1 MQPTQSQRPAVVE
14 VPVRGAPGLAGL
26 FLVALP
32 FLVMAAVVIEDV
44 TAGPSEGFLP
54 VLSLGPALAS
64 VSRRAVHTALIGALA
79 LVLGVLLSIND
90 ELTFSR
96 RGVIIFVTILGITVT
111 GVVAS
116 AARQRRE
123 RELAEVRAV
132 AEVAQQVL
140 LRPVPREAP
149 PLEIAV
155 RYISA
160 SAAARIGG
168 DLYEVI
174 STPYGVRFILG
185 DVQGKGLP
193 AVRTAAVVLG
203 AFREVAYDAPGLVGI
218 AARIELSLLR
228 QAAEEEFVTVVM
240 GQVAADRPVIEIL
253 NCGHPPPLLVR
264 DRMGALI
271 EPLEPGLP
279 LGLAGLAES
288 VRKTIS
294 VPFALD
300 DQMLFYTDGVSE
312 ARDKAGNFYPVS
324 ESVSLLADADP
335 ETGLDRLRDDVM
347 RHVGHALEDDA
358 ATLLVKR
365 VSGEVHMMLANQAI
379 RTGRSSPGEAG
390 EAGEAGE
397 PPDDLGGS
405 GGVRSEMT

>member
-1 MQPTQSQRPAVVE
+1 
-14 VPVRGAPGLAGL
+14 LAGL

-32 FLVMAAVVIEDV
+32 FLVMAAVVIEDLV
-44 TAGPSEGFLP
+44 AGPSQGFLP

-64 VSRRAVHTALIGALA
+64 VSHRAVHTALIGALA
-79 LVLGVLLSIND
+79 LVLGVLLTID
-90 ELTFSR
+90 DGLILSR
-96 RGVIIFVTILGITVT
+96 RGVIVFVTVLGVTVA

-168 DLYEVI
+168 DLYEVV
-174 STPYGVRFILG
+174 STPDGVRFIIG

-193 AVRTAAVVLG
+193 AVGTAAVVLG
-203 AFREVAYDAPGLVGI
+203 AFREAAYDAPGLADI
-218 AARIELSLLR
+218 AARIELSLLH
-228 QAAEEEFVTVVM
+228 QTAEEEFVTVVM
-240 GQVAADRPVIEIL
+240 AQVAAGEPVIEIL
-253 NCGHPPPLLVR
+253 NCGHPSPLLVR
-264 DRMGALI
+264 NGSGALV
-271 EPLEPGLP
+271 EPPERGLP
-279 LGLAGLAES
+279 LGLVELAES
-288 VRKTIS
+288 VRETIS
-294 VPFALD
+294 VPFAIG

-312 ARDKAGNFYPVS
+312 ARDKTGNFYSVP
-324 ESVSLLADADP
+324 ESVSLLAGVDP
-335 ETGLDRLRDDVM
+335 GTGLDRLRDDVM

-365 VSGEVHMMLANQAI
+365 VSYEARAMPASRAI
-379 RTGRSSPGEAG
+379 RAGQVSPGEARELSG
-390 EAGEAGE
+390 
-397 PPDDLGGS
+397 DLDGPGA
-405 GGVRSEMT
+405 RSRPAHR

>member
-1 MQPTQSQRPAVVE
+1 VQLTRSRRPPVD

-32 FLVMAAVVIEDV
+32 FLVMAAVVIEDLV
-44 TAGPSEGFLP
+44 AGPSEGFLP

-79 LVLGVLLSIND
+79 LVLGVLLSIHD
-90 ELTFSR
+90 GLALTR
-96 RGVIIFVTILGITVT
+96 RGVVIIFVTVLGVTVA

-168 DLYEVI
+168 DLYEVV
-174 STPYGVRFILG
+174 STPHGVRFIIG

-193 AVRTAAVVLG
+193 AVGTAAVVLG
-203 AFREVAYDAPGLVGI
+203 AFREAAYDAPGLADI
-218 AARIELSLLR
+218 AARIELSLR
-228 QAAEEEFVTVVM
+228 HQAAEEEFVTVVM
-240 GQVAADRPVIEIL
+240 AQVAAGGPVIEIL
-253 NCGHPPPLLVR
+253 NCGHPSPLLVR
-264 DRMGALI
+264 NGSGALV
-271 EPLEPGLP
+271 EPPERGLP
-279 LGLAGLAES
+279 LGLAELAES
-288 VRKTIS
+288 VRETIS
-294 VPFALD
+294 VPFAIG

-312 ARDKAGNFYPVS
+312 ARDKTGNFYSVS
-324 ESVSLLADADP
+324 ESVSLLTGVDP
-335 ETGLDRLRDDVM
+335 GTGLDRLRDDVM

-365 VSGEVHMMLANQAI
+365 VPGEVRATPASQAI
-379 RTGRSSPGEAG
+379 RAGQVSPGEAR
-390 EAGEAGE
+390 E
-397 PPDDLGGS
+397 PPDDLDGPGA
-405 GGVRSEMT
+405 RSRSAHR

>member
-1 MQPTQSQRPAVVE
+1 VQLTRSRRPAAD
-14 VPVRGAPGLAGL
+14 VPVRGAPGLASL

-32 FLVMAAVVIEDV
+32 FLVMAGVVIEDIV
-44 TAGPSEGFLP
+44 AGPSEGFLP

-90 ELTFSR
+90 ELATSR
-96 RGVIIFVTILGITVT
+96 RGLIIFVTIFGVTVA

-123 RELAEVRAV
+123 RELAEIRAV

-168 DLYEVI
+168 DLYEVVR
-174 STPYGVRFILG
+174 TPHGVRFILG

-203 AFREVAYDAPGLVGI
+203 AFREAAYDAPGLTDI
-218 AARIELSLLR
+218 AARIELSLLH

-240 GQVAADRPVIEIL
+240 AQVAAGGPVIEIL

-264 DRMGALI
+264 DGTGALA

-279 LGLAGLAES
+279 LGLAGLVES
-288 VRKTIS
+288 VRETIC
-294 VPFALD
+294 VPFALG
-300 DQMLFYTDGVSE
+300 DQMLFYTDGISE

-324 ESVSLLADADP
+324 ESVSLLSGADP
-335 ETGLDRLRDDVM
+335 GTGLDRLRDDVM

-365 VSGEVHMMLANQAI
+365 VSGEVRVMPASQVFWA
-379 RTGRSSPGEAG
+379 GRLSSGEAQ
-390 EAGEAGE
+390 E
-397 PPDDLGGS
+397 PPGDLGGP
-405 GGVRSEMT
+405 GDVRSEMT

>member
-1 MQPTQSQRPAVVE
+1 VD
-14 VPVRGAPGLAGL
+14 VPVRGAPGPAGI

-32 FLVMAAVVIEDV
+32 FLVMAVVVIEDIA
-44 TAGPSEGFLP
+44 AGPSEGFLP

-79 LVLGVLLSIND
+79 LVLGVLLSIYD
-90 ELTFSR
+90 ELALSR
-96 RGVIIFVTILGITVT
+96 RGVIIFVTILGVTVA

-123 RELAEVRAV
+123 RELAEIRAV

-168 DLYEVI
+168 DLYEVV
-174 STPYGVRFILG
+174 STPHGVRFILG

-203 AFREVAYDAPGLVGI
+203 AFREAAYDAPGLADI
-218 AARIELSLLR
+218 TARIEVSLLH

-240 GQVAADRPVIEIL
+240 AQVAAGGSVIEIL
-253 NCGHPPPLLVR
+253 NCGHPAPLLVR
-264 DRMGALI
+264 NGTGVLV
-271 EPLEPGLP
+271 EPPEPGLP

-288 VRKTIS
+288 VRETIS
-294 VPFALD
+294 VPFAMG

-312 ARDKAGNFYPVS
+312 ARDKAGNFYSVS
-324 ESVSLLADADP
+324 DSVSLLAGADTG
-335 ETGLDRLRDDVM
+335 TGLDRLRDDVL

-365 VSGEVHMMLANQAI
+365 VSC
-379 RTGRSSPGEAG
+379 
-390 EAGEAGE
+390 
-397 PPDDLGGS
+397 
-405 GGVRSEMT
+405 GVRGDARRPGDPGRTVVTG

>member
-1 MQPTQSQRPAVVE
+1 VQLTRSRRSAVD
-14 VPVRGAPGLAGL
+14 VPVRGAPGRAGL
-26 FLVALP
+26 FLIALP
-32 FLVMAAVVIEDV
+32 FIVMAAVVVEDIV
-44 TAGPSEGFLP
+44 AGPSQGFLP

-64 VSRRAVHTALIGALA
+64 VSRRAVHTALIGVLALA
-79 LVLGVLLSIND
+79 LGVVLSIRD
-90 ELTFSR
+90 ELVFSR
-96 RGVIIFVTILGITVT
+96 RGVITFVTITGVTVA

-155 RYISA
+155 RYVSA

-174 STPYGVRFILG
+174 STPHGVRFILG

-203 AFREVAYDAPGLVGI
+203 AFREAAYDAPGLADI
-218 AARIELSLLR
+218 AARIELSLLH

-240 GQVAADRPVIEIL
+240 AQVAAGGSVIEIL

-264 DRMGALI
+264 DGAGELV
-271 EPLEPGLP
+271 EPPEPGLP
-279 LGLAGLAES
+279 LGLTGLAES
-288 VRKTIS
+288 IRETIS
-294 VPFALD
+294 VPFAMGD
-300 DQMLFYTDGVSE
+300 RMLFYTDGVSE
-312 ARDKAGNFYPVS
+312 ARDKAGNFYAVS
-324 ESVSLLADADP
+324 ESVSLLTNADP

-365 VSGEVHMMLANQAI
+365 VPYKVRAMPASQAI
-379 RTGRSSPGEAG
+379 RSAR
-390 EAGEAGE
+390 
-397 PPDDLGGS
+397 
-405 GGVRSEMT
+405 R

>member
-1 MQPTQSQRPAVVE
+1 M
-14 VPVRGAPGLAGL
+14 RGAPGLASI

-32 FLVMAAVVIEDV
+32 FIVMAAVVIEDV
-44 TAGPSEGFLP
+44 AAGPSEGFLP

-64 VSRRAVHTALIGALA
+64 VSRRTVHTALIGALA
-79 LVLGVLLSIND
+79 LVLGVLLSIHD
-90 ELTFSR
+90 DLGFSR
-96 RGVIIFVTILGITVT
+96 RGVIIFVTILGVTMT

-116 AARQRRE
+116 VARQRRE

-168 DLYEVI
+168 DLYEVV
-174 STPYGVRFILG
+174 STPRGVRFILG

-193 AVRTAAVVLG
+193 AVQTAAVVLG
-203 AFREVAYDAPGLVGI
+203 AFREAAYDAPGLADI

-240 GQVAADRPVIEIL
+240 AQVAVDRSVIEIL

-264 DRMGALI
+264 GGTGALV
-271 EPLEPGLP
+271 EPPEPGLP

-288 VRKTIS
+288 VRETTS
-294 VPFALD
+294 VPFTVG

-312 ARDKAGNFYPVS
+312 ARDKAGDFYPVS
-324 ESVSLLADADP
+324 ESVSLLTGADP
-335 ETGLDRLRDDVM
+335 GTGLDRLRDDVM
-347 RHVGHALEDDA
+347 RYVGHALEDDA

-365 VSGEVHMMLANQAI
+365 VSCEVPSDARQ
-379 RTGRSSPGEAG
+379 P
-390 EAGEAGE
+390 
-397 PPDDLGGS
+397 GGS
-405 GGVRSEMT
+405 GRTVVRRA

>member
-1 MQPTQSQRPAVVE
+1 VRLTRFRRPAVD
-14 VPVRGAPGLAGL
+14 VPTRGAPGLAGL

-32 FLVMAAVVIEDV
+32 FLVMAAVVIEDIV
-44 TAGPSEGFLP
+44 AGPSQGFLP

-64 VSRRAVHTALIGALA
+64 VSRRAVHTGLIGVLA
-79 LVLGVLLSIND
+79 LVLGALLSIHD
-90 ELTFSR
+90 GLALSR
-96 RGVIIFVTILGITVT
+96 RGVIIFVTIFGVTVA

-168 DLYEVI
+168 DLYEVV
-174 STPYGVRFILG
+174 STPHGVRFILG

-203 AFREVAYDAPGLVGI
+203 AFREAAYDAPGLADI
-218 AARIELSLLR
+218 AARIELSLLH

-240 GQVAADRPVIEIL
+240 AQVAACRPVIEIL
-253 NCGHPPPLLVR
+253 NCGHPPPLFVR
-264 DRMGALI
+264 GAAGALV
-271 EPLEPGLP
+271 EPPEPGLP
-279 LGLAGLAES
+279 LGLTGLAES
-288 VRKTIS
+288 VRETMS
-294 VPFALD
+294 VPFAMGD
-300 DQMLFYTDGVSE
+300 RMLFYTDGVSE
-312 ARDKAGNFYPVS
+312 ARDKAGNFYSVS
-324 ESVSLLADADP
+324 ESVSLLTNADP
-335 ETGLDRLRDDVM
+335 GTGLDRLRDDVM

-358 ATLLVKR
+358 ATLLVER
-365 VSGEVHMMLANQAI
+365 VSCEVRGDPVNWAI
-379 RTGRSSPGEAG
+379 RTGRSLPG
-390 EAGEAGE
+390 
-397 PPDDLGGS
+397 
-405 GGVRSEMT
+405 